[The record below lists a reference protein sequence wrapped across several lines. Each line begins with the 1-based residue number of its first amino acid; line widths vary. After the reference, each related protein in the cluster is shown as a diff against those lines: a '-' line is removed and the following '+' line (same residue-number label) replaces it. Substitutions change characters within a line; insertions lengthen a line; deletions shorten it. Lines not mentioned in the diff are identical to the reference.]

1 MPRIKLVAKAG
12 ESPSPGAFLS
22 GVEMKYDVIGIG
34 YPLLD
39 KVIEVNEDFIL
50 NTGLRRASM
59 NLINSEQSRKL
70 LSMLDT
76 NSVKDSAGG
85 SVPNTLASVCS
96 LGGKSLFIGMIGND
110 NYGNIYRRLIE
121 ELGVTINLK
130 SCNEIQGTSVIMV
143 TPDAERTMAT
153 HLGAGMNLTKEHIN
167 LDDISNS
174 KILHIEGYQLDGEK
188 QREAVLHAM
197 EHAKKNNIL
206 ISIDLA
212 DPALIERH
220 RDKINMIIKDYA
232 DIIFANEDEAEM
244 LTGKKPIEAVEEIKK
259 FCKIAIVKIGEKGSL
274 VMDKDGLHK
283 IKGFKVNTLNTT
295 GAGDAYAGG
304 FLYGISNG
312 FDVKTSGK
320 IASYVA
326 AQVVA
331 SHDSMIKRSLQ
342 EEIKKI
348 IKE

>member
-1 MPRIKLVAKAG
+1 
-12 ESPSPGAFLS
+12 
-22 GVEMKYDVIGIG
+22 MKYDVVGIG

-39 KVIEVNEDFIL
+39 KVVEVNEDFIL
-50 NTGLRRASM
+50 KNGLMRNNM
-59 NLINSEQSRKL
+59 NLVNIDKSKKI
-70 LSMLDT
+70 LSMLT
-76 NSVKDSAGG
+76 NSSVNDSAGG

-110 NYGNIYRRLIE
+110 NNGNKYRRLIE
-121 ELGVTINLK
+121 KLGITINLK
-130 SCNEIQGTSVIMV
+130 SCDEIQGTSVIMV

-153 HLGAGMNLTKEHIN
+153 CLGAGMNLTKEHIN

-174 KILHIEGYQLDGEK
+174 KILHIEAYQLDGKK
-188 QREAVLHAM
+188 QAEAVFYAM

-220 RDKINMIIKDYA
+220 RKNINKIIKDYA
-232 DIIFANEDEAEM
+232 NIIFVNEDEAEK
-244 LTGKKPIEAVEEIKK
+244 LTNKKPADAIQEIKK
-259 FCKIAIVKIGEKGSL
+259 FCKIAIIKIGKKGSL
-274 VMDKDGLHK
+274 VMDNDGLHK
-283 IKGFKVNTLNTT
+283 IKGFKVNAINTT
-295 GAGDAYAGG
+295 GAGDAYSGG
-304 FLYGISNG
+304 FLYGISHG

-331 SHDSMIKRSLQ
+331 SHDSMIKRNIQQ
-342 EEIKKI
+342 EIAGI
-348 IKE
+348 IKG